1 MRTIYKYDVVAAR
14 DSIIEG
20 PITKLLTAQ
29 DQHGTI
35 VVWAEVDTD
44 APARKFEVFPIGTG
58 WPLDPPLNRECV
70 LDTHTYL
77 NTVQFAGGNL
87 IFHVYYKDVT
97 PAPVK
102 KPKPP
107 VPVKESEPLKEKVEK
122 KMATNS
128 AKEATFS
135 GTITMINPDILRK
148 LIQ

>member
-1 MRTIYKYDVVAAR
+1 MRSIYKYDIVAAR

-102 KPKPP
+102 KPEPP
-107 VPVKESEPLKEKVEK
+107 KERVEKVEK
-122 KMATNS
+122 KVATNNT
-128 AKEATFS
+128 KEATFN

-148 LIQ
+148 FIQ

>member
-1 MRTIYKYDVVAAR
+1 MRSIYKYDIVAAR

-29 DQHGTI
+29 DQYGTI

-44 APARKFEVFPIGTG
+44 APVRKFEVFPIGTG
-58 WPLDPPLNRECV
+58 RPLDPPFGRECV

-77 NTVQFAGGNL
+77 STVQFAGGNL

-102 KPKPP
+102 K
-107 VPVKESEPLKEKVEK
+107 SEPPKEKVEK
-122 KMATNS
+122 AAVAIKTP
-128 AKEATFS
+128 KETTFS
-135 GTITMINPDILRK
+135 GTITMINPDILK
-148 LIQ
+148 KFIQ

>member
-1 MRTIYKYDVVAAR
+1 MRSIYKYDIVAAR

-29 DQHGTI
+29 EQHGTI
-35 VVWAEVDTD
+35 VVWAEVDTT
-44 APARKFEVFPIGTG
+44 APVRKFEVFPIGTG
-58 WPLDPPLNRECV
+58 WPLDPPLGRECV

-77 NTVQFAGGNL
+77 STVQFAGGNL

-102 KPKPP
+102 K
-107 VPVKESEPLKEKVEK
+107 SEPSKVEVGK
-122 KMATNS
+122 VAVKVEDSNET
-128 AKEATFS
+128 TFS

-148 LIQ
+148 FIQ

>member
-1 MRTIYKYDVVAAR
+1 MRSIYKYDIVAAR

-44 APARKFEVFPIGTG
+44 APVRKFEVFPIGTG
-58 WPLDPPLNRECV
+58 WPLDPPLGRECV

-77 NTVQFAGGNL
+77 STIQFAGGSL

-102 KPKPP
+102 K
-107 VPVKESEPLKEKVEK
+107 SEPPKEKVEK
-122 KMATNS
+122 VTVAIKNP
-128 AKEATFS
+128 KEATFS
-135 GTITMINPDILRK
+135 GTITMINPDILRQF
-148 LIQ
+148 IQ